1 MLKQYKKAL
10 NLTLVLM
17 LTAIL
22 INELTVNYINDNGL
36 NDAVNTNLAQSLPS
50 IKLPD
55 LRGELRNLD
64 EWSSKPMVINFWA
77 TWCAPCLREIP
88 LLKNFRNENSNFNLI
103 GIAVDRELPV
113 KQYAQEIQIDYPVLI
128 GQMQAMNAA
137 QEFGVNVYALPF
149 TVFTVAN
156 GATLG
161 VFTGELHQEQLDEII
176 KIIEDYDANEITLVQ
191 AQNQFSSI

>member
-10 NLTLVLM
+10 NLTLA
-17 LTAIL
+17 LTLAAIL
-22 INELTVNYINDNGL
+22 INQLTVNYIHNNGL
-36 NDAVNTNLAQSLPS
+36 NDAINTNLAQSLPS
-50 IKLPD
+50 IELPD
-55 LRGELRNLD
+55 LSGELRNLE
-64 EWSSKPMVINFWA
+64 EWSGKPMVINFWA

-176 KIIEDYDANEITLVQ
+176 KIIKDYDANEITLVQ

>member
-10 NLTLVLM
+10 NLTLALM

-36 NDAVNTNLAQSLPS
+36 NDAINTNLAQSLPS
-50 IKLPD
+50 IELPD
-55 LRGELRNLD
+55 LSGELRNLE

-88 LLKNFRNENSNFNLI
+88 LLKNFRDENSNFNLI

-113 KQYAQEIQIDYPVLI
+113 IQYAQEMQIDYPVLI

>member
-10 NLTLVLM
+10 NITLVLL

-22 INELTVNYINDNGL
+22 INELTVNYIKDNGL
-36 NDAVNTNLAQSLPS
+36 NDVINTNLAQSLPN
-50 IKLPD
+50 IELPD
-55 LRGELRNLD
+55 LNGELRNLK
-64 EWSSKPMVINFWA
+64 EWSGKPMIINFWA

-88 LLKNFRNENSNFNLI
+88 LLKNFKDQNSNFNLI

-113 KQYAQEIQIDYPVLI
+113 LRYAQEMQIDYPVLI

-156 GATLG
+156 GSTLG
-161 VFTGELHQEQLDEII
+161 VYTGELHQEQLDEIS
-176 KIIEDYDANEITLVQ
+176 KIIEDYDANEITLAQ
-191 AQNQFSSI
+191 AQNRFSSI

>member
-10 NLTLVLM
+10 NLTLALI
-17 LTAIL
+17 LAAIL
-22 INELTVNYINDNGL
+22 INELTVNYIHNNGL
-36 NDAVNTNLAQSLPS
+36 NDAINSNLAQSLPS
-50 IKLPD
+50 IELPD
-55 LRGELRNLD
+55 LSGELRNLE
-64 EWSSKPMVINFWA
+64 EWSGKPMVINFWA

-161 VFTGELHQEQLDEII
+161 VFTGELHQDQLDKII
-176 KIIEDYDANEITLVQ
+176 KIIKDYDSNEITLVQ
-191 AQNQFSSI
+191 AQNQFLSI

>member
-10 NLTLVLM
+10 NITLVLL

-22 INELTVNYINDNGL
+22 INELTVSYIKDNGL
-36 NDAVNTNLAQSLPS
+36 NDVINTNLAQSLPN
-50 IKLPD
+50 IELPD
-55 LRGELRNLD
+55 LNGELRNLK
-64 EWSSKPMVINFWA
+64 EWSGKPMIINFWA

-88 LLKNFRNENSNFNLI
+88 LLKNFKNQNSNFNLI

-113 KQYAQEIQIDYPVLI
+113 LRYAQEIQINYPVLI

-156 GATLG
+156 GSTLG
-161 VFTGELHQEQLDEII
+161 VFTGELHQEQLDEIS
-176 KIIEDYDANEITLVQ
+176 KIIEDYDANEITLAQ
-191 AQNQFSSI
+191 AQNRFSSI

>member
-10 NLTLVLM
+10 NLTLALI
-17 LTAIL
+17 LAAIL
-22 INELTVNYINDNGL
+22 INQLTVNYIHNNGL
-36 NDAVNTNLAQSLPS
+36 NDAINTNLAQSLPS
-50 IKLPD
+50 IELPD
-55 LRGELRNLD
+55 LSGELRNLE
-64 EWSSKPMVINFWA
+64 EWSGKPMVINFWA

>member
-10 NLTLVLM
+10 NLTLALI
-17 LTAIL
+17 LAAIL
-22 INELTVNYINDNGL
+22 INQLTVNYIHNNGL
-36 NDAVNTNLAQSLPS
+36 NDAINTNLAQSLPS
-50 IKLPD
+50 IELPD
-55 LRGELRNLD
+55 LSGELRNLE
-64 EWSSKPMVINFWA
+64 EWSGKPMVINFWA

-161 VFTGELHQEQLDEII
+161 VFTGELHQDQLDKII
-176 KIIEDYDANEITLVQ
+176 KIIKDYDSNEITLVQ
-191 AQNQFSSI
+191 AQNQFLSI

>member
-10 NLTLVLM
+10 NITLVLL

-22 INELTVNYINDNGL
+22 INELTVNYIKDNGL
-36 NDAVNTNLAQSLPS
+36 NDVINTNLAQSLPN
-50 IKLPD
+50 IELPD
-55 LRGELRNLD
+55 LNGELRNLK
-64 EWSSKPMVINFWA
+64 EWSGKPMIINFWA

-88 LLKNFRNENSNFNLI
+88 LLKNFKDQNSNFNLI

-113 KQYAQEIQIDYPVLI
+113 LRYAQEMQIDYPVLI

-156 GATLG
+156 GSTLG
-161 VFTGELHQEQLDEII
+161 VFTGELHQEQLDEIS
-176 KIIEDYDANEITLVQ
+176 KIIEDYDANEITLAQ
-191 AQNQFSSI
+191 AQNRFSSI

>member
-10 NLTLVLM
+10 NLTLALI
-17 LTAIL
+17 LAAIL
-22 INELTVNYINDNGL
+22 INQLTVNYIHNNGL
-36 NDAVNTNLAQSLPS
+36 NDAINTNLAQSLPS
-50 IKLPD
+50 IELPD
-55 LRGELRNLD
+55 LSGELRNLE
-64 EWSSKPMVINFWA
+64 EWSGKPMVINFWA

-176 KIIEDYDANEITLVQ
+176 KIIKDYDANEITLVQ

>member
-10 NLTLVLM
+10 NLTLALI
-17 LTAIL
+17 LAAIL
-22 INELTVNYINDNGL
+22 INQLTVNYIHNNGL
-36 NDAVNTNLAQSLPS
+36 NDAINTNLAQSLPS
-50 IKLPD
+50 IELPD
-55 LRGELRNLD
+55 LSGELRNLE
-64 EWSSKPMVINFWA
+64 EWSGKPMVINFWA

-113 KQYAQEIQIDYPVLI
+113 IQYAQDMQIDYPVLI

>member
-50 IKLPD
+50 IELPD

-113 KQYAQEIQIDYPVLI
+113 IQYAQEIQIDYPVLI

>member
-10 NLTLVLM
+10 NLTLALM

-36 NDAVNTNLAQSLPS
+36 NDAINTNLAQSLPS
-50 IKLPD
+50 IELPD
-55 LRGELRNLD
+55 LSGELRSLE
-64 EWSSKPMVINFWA
+64 EWSGKPMVINFWA

-113 KQYAQEIQIDYPVLI
+113 IQYAQEMQIDYPVLI
-128 GQMQAMNAA
+128 GQIQAMNAA

-161 VFTGELHQEQLDEII
+161 VFTGELHQEQLNEIK

-191 AQNQFSSI
+191 AQNKFSSI

>member
-10 NLTLVLM
+10 NLTLALI
-17 LTAIL
+17 LAAIL
-22 INELTVNYINDNGL
+22 INELTVNYIHNNGL
-36 NDAVNTNLAQSLPS
+36 NDAINTNLAQSLPS
-50 IKLPD
+50 IELPD
-55 LRGELRNLD
+55 LSGELRNLE
-64 EWSSKPMVINFWA
+64 EWSGKPMVINFWA

>member
-10 NLTLVLM
+10 NLTLALI
-17 LTAIL
+17 LAAIL
-22 INELTVNYINDNGL
+22 INELTVNYIHNNGL
-36 NDAVNTNLAQSLPS
+36 NDAINTNLAQSLPS
-50 IKLPD
+50 IELPD
-55 LRGELRNLD
+55 LSGELRNLE
-64 EWSSKPMVINFWA
+64 EWSGKPMVINFWA

-113 KQYAQEIQIDYPVLI
+113 IQYAQDMQIDYPVLI

-176 KIIEDYDANEITLVQ
+176 KIIKDYDANEITLVQ

>member
-36 NDAVNTNLAQSLPS
+36 NDAVNTKLAQSLPS
-50 IKLPD
+50 IELPD
-55 LRGELRNLD
+55 LRGELRNLE

-113 KQYAQEIQIDYPVLI
+113 IQYAQDMQIDYPVLI

-176 KIIEDYDANEITLVQ
+176 KIIKDYDANEITLVQ

>member
-50 IKLPD
+50 IELPD
-55 LRGELRNLD
+55 LSGELRNLD

-103 GIAVDRELPV
+103 GIAV
-113 KQYAQEIQIDYPVLI
+113 
-128 GQMQAMNAA
+128 
-137 QEFGVNVYALPF
+137 
-149 TVFTVAN
+149 
-156 GATLG
+156 
-161 VFTGELHQEQLDEII
+161 
-176 KIIEDYDANEITLVQ
+176 
-191 AQNQFSSI
+191 

>member
-10 NLTLVLM
+10 NLTLALM

-36 NDAVNTNLAQSLPS
+36 NDAINTNLAQSLPS
-50 IKLPD
+50 IELPD
-55 LRGELRNLD
+55 LSGELRNLE
-64 EWSSKPMVINFWA
+64 EWSGKPMVINFWA

-113 KQYAQEIQIDYPVLI
+113 IKYAQEMQIDYPVLI

-161 VFTGELHQEQLDEII
+161 VFTGELHQEQLNEIK
-176 KIIEDYDANEITLVQ
+176 KIIEDYDANEITLAQ
-191 AQNQFSSI
+191 AQNKFSSI

>member
-1 MLKQYKKAL
+1 M
-10 NLTLVLM
+10 
-17 LTAIL
+17 
-22 INELTVNYINDNGL
+22 
-36 NDAVNTNLAQSLPS
+36 
-50 IKLPD
+50 
-55 LRGELRNLD
+55 
-64 EWSSKPMVINFWA
+64 
-77 TWCAPCLREIP
+77 
-88 LLKNFRNENSNFNLI
+88 
-103 GIAVDRELPV
+103 
-113 KQYAQEIQIDYPVLI
+113 QIDYPVLI

>member
-10 NLTLVLM
+10 NLTLALI
-17 LTAIL
+17 LAAIL
-22 INELTVNYINDNGL
+22 INELTVNYIHNNGL
-36 NDAVNTNLAQSLPS
+36 NDAINSNLAQSLPS
-50 IKLPD
+50 IELPD
-55 LRGELRNLD
+55 LSGELRNLE
-64 EWSSKPMVINFWA
+64 EWSGKPMVINFWA

-176 KIIEDYDANEITLVQ
+176 KIIKDYDANEITLVQ

>member
-10 NLTLVLM
+10 NLTLALI
-17 LTAIL
+17 LAAIL
-22 INELTVNYINDNGL
+22 INELTVNYIHNNGL
-36 NDAVNTNLAQSLPS
+36 NDAINSNLAQSLPS
-50 IKLPD
+50 IELPD
-55 LRGELRNLD
+55 LSGELRNLE
-64 EWSSKPMVINFWA
+64 EWSGKPMVINFWA

>member
-10 NLTLVLM
+10 NLTLALI
-17 LTAIL
+17 LAAIL
-22 INELTVNYINDNGL
+22 INELTVNYIHNNGL
-36 NDAVNTNLAQSLPS
+36 NDAINTNLAQSLPS
-50 IKLPD
+50 IELPD
-55 LRGELRNLD
+55 LSGELRNLE
-64 EWSSKPMVINFWA
+64 EWSGKPMVINFWA

-113 KQYAQEIQIDYPVLI
+113 IQYAQDMQIDYPVLI

>member
-10 NLTLVLM
+10 NLTLALI
-17 LTAIL
+17 LAAIL
-22 INELTVNYINDNGL
+22 INQLTVNYIHNNGL
-36 NDAVNTNLAQSLPS
+36 NDAINTNLAQSLPS
-50 IKLPD
+50 IELPD
-55 LRGELRNLD
+55 LSGELRNLE
-64 EWSSKPMVINFWA
+64 EWSGKPMVINFWA

-113 KQYAQEIQIDYPVLI
+113 KQYAQEIQIDYPILI

-149 TVFTVAN
+149 TVFTVAS

-176 KIIEDYDANEITLVQ
+176 KIIKDYDSNEITLVQ
-191 AQNQFSSI
+191 AQNQFLSI

>member
-10 NLTLVLM
+10 NLTLA
-17 LTAIL
+17 LTLAAIL
-22 INELTVNYINDNGL
+22 INQLTVNYIHNNGL
-36 NDAVNTNLAQSLPS
+36 NDAINTNLAQSLPS
-50 IKLPD
+50 IELPD
-55 LRGELRNLD
+55 LSGELRNLE
-64 EWSSKPMVINFWA
+64 EWSGKPMVINFWA

-88 LLKNFRNENSNFNLI
+88 LLKNFKNENSNFNLI

-176 KIIEDYDANEITLVQ
+176 KIIKDYDANEITLVQ

>member
-36 NDAVNTNLAQSLPS
+36 NDAVNTKLAQSLPS
-50 IKLPD
+50 IELPD

-113 KQYAQEIQIDYPVLI
+113 IQYAQDMQIDYPVLI

>member
-10 NLTLVLM
+10 NLTLALI
-17 LTAIL
+17 LAAIL
-22 INELTVNYINDNGL
+22 INELTVNYIHNNGL
-36 NDAVNTNLAQSLPS
+36 NDAINTNLAQSLPS
-50 IKLPD
+50 IELPD
-55 LRGELRNLD
+55 LSGELRNLE
-64 EWSSKPMVINFWA
+64 EWSGKPMVINFWA

-161 VFTGELHQEQLDEII
+161 VFTGELHQDQLDKII
-176 KIIEDYDANEITLVQ
+176 KIIKDYDSNEITLVQ
-191 AQNQFSSI
+191 AQNQFLSI

>member
-10 NLTLVLM
+10 NLTLALI
-17 LTAIL
+17 LAAIL
-22 INELTVNYINDNGL
+22 INQLTVNYIHNNGL
-36 NDAVNTNLAQSLPS
+36 NDAINTNLAQSLPS
-50 IKLPD
+50 IELPD
-55 LRGELRNLD
+55 LSGELRNLE
-64 EWSSKPMVINFWA
+64 EWSGKPMVINFWA

-113 KQYAQEIQIDYPVLI
+113 IQYAQDMQIDYPVLI

-161 VFTGELHQEQLDEII
+161 VFTGELHQDQLDKII
-176 KIIEDYDANEITLVQ
+176 KIIKDYDSNEITLVQ
-191 AQNQFSSI
+191 AQNQFLSI

>member
-10 NLTLVLM
+10 NLTLALI
-17 LTAIL
+17 LAAIL
-22 INELTVNYINDNGL
+22 INQLTVNYIHNNGL
-36 NDAVNTNLAQSLPS
+36 NDAINTNLAQSLPS
-50 IKLPD
+50 IELPD
-55 LRGELRNLD
+55 LSGELRNLE
-64 EWSSKPMVINFWA
+64 EWSGKPMVINFWA

-161 VFTGELHQEQLDEII
+161 VFTGELHQDQLDKII
-176 KIIEDYDANEITLVQ
+176 KIIKDYDSNEITLVQ

>member
-10 NLTLVLM
+10 NLTLALI
-17 LTAIL
+17 LAAIL
-22 INELTVNYINDNGL
+22 INQLMVNYIHNNGL
-36 NDAVNTNLAQSLPS
+36 NDAINTNLAQSLPS
-50 IKLPD
+50 IELPD
-55 LRGELRNLD
+55 LSGELRNLE
-64 EWSSKPMVINFWA
+64 EWSGKPMVINFWA

-113 KQYAQEIQIDYPVLI
+113 IQYAQDMQIDYPVLI

>member
-10 NLTLVLM
+10 NLTLA
-17 LTAIL
+17 LTLAAIL
-22 INELTVNYINDNGL
+22 INELTVNYIHNNGL
-36 NDAVNTNLAQSLPS
+36 NDAINSNLAQSLPS
-50 IKLPD
+50 IELPD
-55 LRGELRNLD
+55 LSGELRNLE
-64 EWSSKPMVINFWA
+64 EWSGKPMVINFWA

-161 VFTGELHQEQLDEII
+161 VFTGELHQDQLDKII
-176 KIIEDYDANEITLVQ
+176 KIIKDYDSNEITLVQ
-191 AQNQFSSI
+191 AQNQFLSI

>member
-10 NLTLVLM
+10 NLTLALI
-17 LTAIL
+17 LAAIL
-22 INELTVNYINDNGL
+22 INQLTVNYIHNNGL
-36 NDAVNTNLAQSLPS
+36 NDAINTNLAQSLPS
-50 IKLPD
+50 IELPD
-55 LRGELRNLD
+55 LSGELRNLE
-64 EWSSKPMVINFWA
+64 EWSGKPMVINFWA

-113 KQYAQEIQIDYPVLI
+113 IQYAQDMQIDYPVLI

-176 KIIEDYDANEITLVQ
+176 KIIKDYDANEITLVQ

>member
-10 NLTLVLM
+10 NLTLA
-17 LTAIL
+17 LTLAAIL
-22 INELTVNYINDNGL
+22 INQLTVNYIHNNGL
-36 NDAVNTNLAQSLPS
+36 NDAINTNLAQSLPS
-50 IKLPD
+50 IELPD
-55 LRGELRNLD
+55 LSGELRNLE
-64 EWSSKPMVINFWA
+64 EWSGKPMVINFWA

>member
-10 NLTLVLM
+10 NLTLALM

-36 NDAVNTNLAQSLPS
+36 NDAINTNLAQSLPS
-50 IKLPD
+50 IELPD
-55 LRGELRNLD
+55 LSGELRNLD
-64 EWSSKPMVINFWA
+64 EWASKPMVINFWA

-113 KQYAQEIQIDYPVLI
+113 IQYAQEMQIDYPVLI

>member
-10 NLTLVLM
+10 NLTLA
-17 LTAIL
+17 LTLAAIL
-22 INELTVNYINDNGL
+22 INQLTVNYIHNNGL
-36 NDAVNTNLAQSLPS
+36 NDAINTNLAQSLPS
-50 IKLPD
+50 IELPD
-55 LRGELRNLD
+55 LSGELRNLE
-64 EWSSKPMVINFWA
+64 EWSGKPMVINFWA

-113 KQYAQEIQIDYPVLI
+113 IQYAQDMQIDYPVLI